1 VTLDPSTG
9 EVYAE
14 APVSGEADVDAAL
27 RAAARA
33 SDMWRDATPSDRR
46 LALLIA
52 DRLEARAWEFVV
64 AESRNTDEPLGRSAR
79 GPRRMPLVPA

>member
-1 VTLDPSTG
+1 M
-9 EVYAE
+9 
-14 APVSGEADVDAAL
+14 
-27 RAAARA
+27 AR
-33 SDMWRDATPSDRR
+33 RHPSDRR